1 MIKKTLVKIFHYPS
15 IVLLTCVWW
24 IFTLIAIHQFYNALI
39 HLFHTFDIQFFL
51 EEVFIM
57 FLFIELVAAIKIY
70 FSENYHFPLRFFV
83 YMWITDLI
91 RHVIVSHNDWKET
104 LYFSLAIFVLII
116 CLAIMDYKN
125 KLLLK
130 KIEKENEKSF
140 EI

>member
-1 MIKKTLVKIFHYPS
+1 
-15 IVLLTCVWW
+15 
-24 IFTLIAIHQFYNALI
+24 
-39 HLFHTFDIQFFL
+39 
-51 EEVFIM
+51 M